1 MTDVNDGGYMWLIPA
16 AGFVQE
22 HDFPTIF
29 LQDGSREEK
38 QLFLSM
44 AQHVLFK
51 GSVETAPRVDGGPEI
66 DCMESIDDGFFGVG
80 V

>member
-1 MTDVNDGGYMWLIPA
+1 MVESVVILPA

-22 HDFPTIF
+22 HDFSTVS
-29 LQDGSREEK
+29 LQQSSREKE

-51 GSVETAPRVDGGPEI
+51 GSVKTAPGVDGGPEI
-66 DCMESIDDGFFGVG
+66 DCLESIDYGIFGIRV
-80 V
+80 